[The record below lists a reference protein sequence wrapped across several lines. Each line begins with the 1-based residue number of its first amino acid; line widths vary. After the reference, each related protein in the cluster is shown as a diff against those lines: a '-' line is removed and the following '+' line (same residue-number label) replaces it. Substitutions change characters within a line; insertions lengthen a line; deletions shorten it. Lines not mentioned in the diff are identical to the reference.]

1 MYRFPPESVGLRLRD
16 CSELVYILI
25 GDLRDVLEEPPS
37 EQTRHWLAVLLDTML
52 ETVPEEFSLK
62 SDGGYLSDVLHDFP
76 HWDSRVELLE
86 DQYFSLYLQLR
97 RLREQLKLQ
106 ITYEET
112 VSSLREDLGS
122 WITAFQEF
130 RSQERDL
137 VQMAAN
143 LTVGAG
149 D

>member
-1 MYRFPPESVGLRLRD
+1 MYRFPPESANLRLRD
-16 CSELVYILI
+16 CAELVYILI
-25 GDLRDVLEEPPS
+25 GDLRDVLEESPS

-76 HWDSRVELLE
+76 HWDARVELLE

-97 RLREQLKLQ
+97 RLREQVKLQ

-112 VSSLREDLGS
+112 ASSLRDDLGS

-137 VQMAAN
+137 VQTAAN